1 MLMSDKGPLIIAHR
15 GACGYLPE
23 HTLEAKSLAYAM
35 GADYLEQD
43 VVASRDDQLVVLHDI
58 RLDRVSNV
66 SERFPDRQ
74 REDGRFYVRDFD
86 LAELRSLNI
95 YERRGD
101 DGKTAV
107 YPGRFPTDWGS
118 FGIATLAEELE
129 MIQGLNR
136 STGRDVGIYPEI
148 KAPAWHHEN
157 GFDLSVAV
165 LETLAR
171 YGYEGRASSAYLQC
185 FDAAEVQRIREAL
198 GCDLKLIQ
206 LLGENS
212 WGESA
217 TDYEQLKQPAGLQ
230 KLAAIVD
237 GVGPWIGHVYTLADI
252 DGQPVSTGLVST
264 AHMAGLDVHPYT
276 FRADALAPGFED
288 FAEMVAWF
296 SGTLKIDGL
305 FTDFPDLARAA
316 LSA

>member
-107 YPGRFPTDWGS
+107 YPGRFPTDRGS

-165 LETLAR
+165 L
-171 YGYEGRASSAYLQC
+171 
-185 FDAAEVQRIREAL
+185 
-198 GCDLKLIQ
+198 
-206 LLGENS
+206 
-212 WGESA
+212 
-217 TDYEQLKQPAGLQ
+217 
-230 KLAAIVD
+230 
-237 GVGPWIGHVYTLADI
+237 
-252 DGQPVSTGLVST
+252 
-264 AHMAGLDVHPYT
+264 
-276 FRADALAPGFED
+276 
-288 FAEMVAWF
+288 
-296 SGTLKIDGL
+296 
-305 FTDFPDLARAA
+305 
-316 LSA
+316 